1 MKITEIK
8 TAINNRIIENGG
20 KVYSNETDEGYDKPA
35 FFVEIVPIGI
45 TRISP
50 VYEEVELRVE
60 IHYEPAIETE
70 EECLKTSE
78 KIDGWF
84 ATPIP
89 VRDRMLKP
97 PEEIQHTTDDDT
109 TLYSSFDLT
118 ITRIHN
124 EDAYTDDDTLMGD
137 AELELNITK

>member
-60 IHYEPAIETE
+60 LHCESAVETE
-70 EECLKTSE
+70 EECLKMSE

-89 VRDRMLKP
+89 VGDRMLKP
-97 PEEIQHTTDDDT
+97 PEEIQHTTDDDI